1 MNEKDSD
8 GAEDTSFHLLGIPSG
23 DESHELRSRVPFEL
37 LASQFVEELRTGKSP
52 SVDLYARRF
61 PPHTEKIREVFP
73 VLAMLENARIQKEAQ
88 SIRRNMPDRFPF
100 TRLGNCELLTEVGRG
115 GMGVVY
121 QGRDLHSGHL
131 VAIKILPWRVSIVP
145 EWVERFEREARI
157 AAKLR
162 HRNIVPVFRYGQENG
177 YCYFVMQFVNGIGI
191 DRIISR
197 LQETDGIIPLSEI
210 RRQQVDRQPRLIV
223 DAEVV
228 SPTDIQDSTSDTD
241 RRLTRKSWAS
251 FVKVGI
257 QATQALRAAHAAEIM
272 HNDIKPGN
280 ILLDAEGRVWVS
292 DFGLSQPL
300 AAVDPNRPVTKI
312 AGSSGRDRS
321 VAGTLKYM
329 APERLMGQQSTACD
343 IYSLGA
349 TLYELCLQRSVFDH
363 SDRDELIRLILEAE
377 PVRPRDVCREIPK
390 GLETII
396 LNCIARHPTDR
407 YASADALLAD
417 LLKHAKGQSVS
428 STSRSSFSGF
438 FRAIGNKLRTR
449 PKLD

>member
-1 MNEKDSD
+1 M
-8 GAEDTSFHLLGIPSG
+8 
-23 DESHELRSRVPFEL
+23 
-37 LASQFVEELRTGKSP
+37 
-52 SVDLYARRF
+52 
-61 PPHTEKIREVFP
+61 
-73 VLAMLENARIQKEAQ
+73 
-88 SIRRNMPDRFPF
+88 
-100 TRLGNCELLTEVGRG
+100 
-115 GMGVVY
+115 
-121 QGRDLHSGHL
+121 
-131 VAIKILPWRVSIVP
+131 
-145 EWVERFEREARI
+145 
-157 AAKLR
+157 
-162 HRNIVPVFRYGQENG
+162 
-177 YCYFVMQFVNGIGI
+177 
-191 DRIISR
+191 
-197 LQETDGIIPLSEI
+197 
-210 RRQQVDRQPRLIV
+210 
-223 DAEVV
+223 
-228 SPTDIQDSTSDTD
+228 
-241 RRLTRKSWAS
+241 
-251 FVKVGI
+251 
-257 QATQALRAAHAAEIM
+257 
-272 HNDIKPGN
+272 
-280 ILLDAEGRVWVS
+280 S

-417 LLKHAKGQSVS
+417 LLKHAKGQSIS

-438 FRAIGNKLRTR
+438 FRVIGNRLRIR